1 MAAIQFG
8 RSEYDSFTQEERE
21 SLNSLEMNAR
31 NLLMAMENAVP
42 SDERSDR
49 SRLMNIART
58 NLEQALLWA
67 EKAILTDPDLK

>member
-8 RSEYDSFTQEERE
+8 VSVYKLRTEQQIAQLAGVEAE
-21 SLNSLEMNAR
+21 AR
-31 NLLMAMENAVP
+31 NLLLEMENAVP

-58 NLEQALLWA
+58 NLEQAVLWA

>member
-8 RSEYDSFTQEERE
+8 VSVYKLRTEQQIAQLAGVEAE
-21 SLNSLEMNAR
+21 AR
-31 NLLMAMENAVP
+31 NLLLEMENAVP

-58 NLEQALLWA
+58 NLEQTILWA